1 MSIANICQTNGY
13 LLRTSDSDS
22 DQVAHTTTHWW
33 QDLMNRYLEKMGG
46 KFHRRRINESTGH
59 ICHSLMIICT
69 QCQITIKPPLQ
80 LVSYT
85 PPAHRWNISNEI
97 FMKFYEYQMNRLL
110 SQHCRSLLF
119 NNLEKNIPGMGT
131 ISGLH
136 GSETLQIQLQHVP
149 CRSGKR
155 FVPLSSNIAVKSPP
169 K

>member
-1 MSIANICQTNGY
+1 MSNQWLSSSHFGFGFGSSRSHNDPLVAGSDES
-13 LLRTSDSDS
+13 LLG
-22 DQVAHTTTHWW
+22 
-33 QDLMNRYLEKMGG
+33 KIGG

-59 ICHSLMIICT
+59 ICHHSLMIICT